1 MIPRAFPSSA
11 RRATSRVLTPARR
24 PYATEPGYSER
35 RDKTLKTSS
44 RLTWRVLSTHLP
56 LPLLIY
62 PRTLVP
68 AASIAGLLYQYYDF
82 TSTSSWP
89 APNGHNTQHEKQ
101 RGLEAP
107 KPVEDRHGDTV
118 AKHAIAA
125 HKNQNKVRE
134 GAFKG
139 GEFDNHVQK
148 HSGDPSKDF
157 EKK

>member
-1 MIPRAFPSSA
+1 MI
-11 RRATSRVLTPARR
+11 
-24 PYATEPGYSER
+24 
-35 RDKTLKTSS
+35 
-44 RLTWRVLSTHLP
+44 
-56 LPLLIY
+56 
-62 PRTLVP
+62 VP
-68 AASIAGLLYQYYDF
+68 AAAIAGLAYQYYDF
-82 TSTSSWP
+82 TSTSSSFNEHAKVEHP
-89 APNGHNTQHEKQ
+89 TSKVENEK
-101 RGLEAP
+101 LEAP

-118 AKHAIAA
+118 AKHAMAA